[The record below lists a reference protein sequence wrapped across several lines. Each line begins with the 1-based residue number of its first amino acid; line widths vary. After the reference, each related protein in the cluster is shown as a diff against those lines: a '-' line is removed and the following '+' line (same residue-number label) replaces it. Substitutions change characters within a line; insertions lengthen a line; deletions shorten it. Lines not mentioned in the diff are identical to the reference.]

1 MVKKLSLDSIIILK
15 NLSFLSVIRIFNV
28 GINFLLVAYLI
39 RTLGETNYGI
49 LTWVDSV
56 IQYFI
61 VFVNFG
67 FNVYAAKYIIKKRE
81 NSNEIN
87 KITSAIFSI
96 KMGLFTISVL
106 ILFSLSF
113 LNPLKPYREYLLLM
127 NMLCLGEVLFPIWY
141 FQGIEKLKTA
151 MFITVF
157 FKLGLLFS
165 TFLLVKTPA
174 GLNTYIFLLVI
185 SNSLIG
191 VFGYLSI
198 KYYYGFV
205 FVWVKKSTIVKVLKQ
220 AYMFFLGR
228 FLSLTFNFLTI
239 FVIGI
244 YFSMRQVSGFDISLK
259 VILVCIIPY
268 DILQQAVFP
277 TISRNKDKRLLKKLI
292 VFSFLSGIASTI
304 GIFLFSYDIL
314 FLLAGEEGRSYSSIL
329 LLMSPIP
336 PLVAVSFILG
346 TCTLV
351 AFGHEKEY
359 NQSLIISSVIYL
371 ILLLAM
377 KATSTISFWSL
388 IYLRV
393 FSDLM
398 LLLTRVYFVY
408 KRKILSLN

>member
-1 MVKKLSLDSIIILK
+1 MVKKLSLDNIIILK
-15 NLSFLSVIRIFNV
+15 NLSFLSVIRVFNV

-39 RTLGETNYGI
+39 RTIGETNYGI

-127 NMLCLGEVLFPIWY
+127 NMMCLGEVLFPIWY

-191 VFGYLSI
+191 VFGYFSI

-205 FVWVKKSTIVKVLKQ
+205 FIWVKKSTIIKILKQ

-244 YFSMRQVSGFDISLK
+244 YFSMGQVSGFDISLK

-292 VFSFLSGIASTI
+292 VFSFLSGIAFTI
-304 GIFLFSYDIL
+304 GIFLFSSDIL
-314 FLLAGEEGRSYSSIL
+314 FLLAGEEGRSYSLIL

-351 AFGHEKEY
+351 AFGYEKEY

-398 LLLTRVYFVY
+398 LLLIRTYFVY